1 MHQIPLDHVVLQLR
15 SQISDRSVVDILRRV
30 LDPPDLTHIKHA
42 FASLFQYGYISEA
55 SDEGEITDSG
65 AIAVKLGL
73 DLTLTKLVIY
83 GIHLGV
89 AKETVYMAA
98 ALAQQDLPFRKASEY
113 IHTPKELN
121 EIVRDTISGQAFF
134 DRGCVRLVSSGCTVW
149 KGCRYNPYVHPNF
162 TTTLVC
168 TLRL

>member
-30 LDPPDLTHIKHA
+30 LDPPDLTHIEHA
-42 FASLFQYGYISEA
+42 FASLYQYGFITEP
-55 SDEGEITDSG
+55 SDEGDITDSG
-65 AIAVKLGL
+65 DIAVRLGL

-89 AKETVYMAA
+89 AKEAVCIAS

-121 EIVRDTISGQAFF
+121 EIVRDTIAGQAFF
-134 DRGCVRLVSSGCTVW
+134 DRG
-149 KGCRYNPYVHPNF
+149 
-162 TTTLVC
+162 
-168 TLRL
+168 